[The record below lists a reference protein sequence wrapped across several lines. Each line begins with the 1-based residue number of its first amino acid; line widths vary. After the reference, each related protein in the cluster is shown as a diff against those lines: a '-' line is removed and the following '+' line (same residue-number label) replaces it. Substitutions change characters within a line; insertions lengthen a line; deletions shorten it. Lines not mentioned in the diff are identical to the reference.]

1 MSLEQ
6 QAVTLAA
13 ELLAEVQRLKQEI
26 EELKAENRAL
36 NQLLYGR

>member
-13 ELLAEVQRLKQEI
+13 ELLAEVQKLKQKV
-26 EELKAENRAL
+26 EELEKENKVL
-36 NQLLYGR
+36 NQLLYGQ

>member
-26 EELKAENRAL
+26 KELEAENRAL

>member
-13 ELLAEVQRLKQEI
+13 ELLAEVQKLKQKV
-26 EELKAENRAL
+26 EELEKENKVL

>member
-13 ELLAEVQRLKQEI
+13 ELLAEVQRLKQQI

>member
-26 EELKAENRAL
+26 EKLKAENKVL

>member
-13 ELLAEVQRLKQEI
+13 ELLAEVQRLKQKV
-26 EELKAENRAL
+26 EELEKENKVL